1 VHKAF
6 AGDYLQTICWQ
17 ILKIQYL
24 RFSNL
29 SKCVNSS
36 WPSTHEQQNVK

>member
-6 AGDYLQTICWQ
+6 AGDYFQTNRWQ

-24 RFSNL
+24 RFSNS

-36 WPSTHEQQNVK
+36 WPSTRD